1 VRHSVKLLVTLMML
15 SLLMTAC
22 SGGSK
27 SSDNPTPSDIQNDPT
42 PVPAA
47 TLPVNSENI
56 PLVAKVNGVEITEPQ
71 YQRALARRQMET
83 GAADPSVLA
92 SIVLDNLIEQVLI
105 DQAAVDLGV
114 TVSDQQLDTEVQS
127 FVTDAGGEEN
137 WQLWLNQNGYTGDE
151 FRDALRGMMVT
162 AQVQAAVVQ
171 NVGGTAL
178 HVHARHILVK
188 TEAEAKDVL
197 ARLQAGEDFGAL
209 AKELSQDVT
218 SADQGGDL
226 GWFTENELLEPS
238 LAQVAFSL
246 LPGQIAGP
254 VATRLGYHV
263 IQTLGFEDRPIAP
276 DKAANLAQIQF
287 ENWLQSMTEGA
298 TIERYIDQ

>member
-1 VRHSVKLLVTLMML
+1 VRHSAKLLLTLMVL
-15 SLLMTAC
+15 GLLVAAC

-27 SSDNPTPSDIQNDPT
+27 SSDNNTPTDTQKDPT
-42 PVPAA
+42 PVPAPA
-47 TLPVNSENI
+47 LPVNSENI

-114 TVSDQQLDTEVQS
+114 TVSDEQLDTEVQS
-127 FVTDAGGEEN
+127 FVTDAGGAEN
-137 WQLWLNQNGYTGDE
+137 WQLWLNQNGYTSDE

-171 NVGGTAL
+171 NVGGTAP

-197 ARLQAGEDFGAL
+197 ARLQAGEDFAAL
-209 AKELSQDVT
+209 AKELSLDVT

-263 IQTLGFEDRPIAP
+263 IQTLAFEDRPVAA

-298 TIERYIDQ
+298 TIERYLNQ